1 MADARLHELA
11 GTQDFHA
18 FVSTYRDL
26 FPDDVLTIRQPLS
39 ADQDVTALVAEL
51 AARGRHE
58 MLVCEQV
65 DGLDTPLVTNVFA
78 SRSRIARLFGVE
90 PPHLFEA
97 YQRRANAPL
106 APRIVANGPVLDRP
120 RPLHYQRGDR
130 RRRSGDGHRQ
140 PQLPPFHAPS
150 AQCTRHQ
157 PALTRPPLADA
168 AKRAATRRRAPRR
181 DGDWCSSTVHA
192 GRFRTG
198 TVRDG

>member
-78 SRSRIARLFGVE
+78 SRSRIARLFDVE
-90 PPHLFEA
+90 PPQLFEA

-106 APRIVANGPVLDRP
+106 APRFVANGPVLD
-120 RPLHYQRGDR
+120 QV
-130 RRRSGDGHRQ
+130 
-140 PQLPPFHAPS
+140 
-150 AQCTRHQ
+150 
-157 PALTRPPLADA
+157 
-168 AKRAATRRRAPRR
+168 
-181 DGDWCSSTVHA
+181 ST
-192 GRFRTG
+192 GEL
-198 TVRDG
+198 